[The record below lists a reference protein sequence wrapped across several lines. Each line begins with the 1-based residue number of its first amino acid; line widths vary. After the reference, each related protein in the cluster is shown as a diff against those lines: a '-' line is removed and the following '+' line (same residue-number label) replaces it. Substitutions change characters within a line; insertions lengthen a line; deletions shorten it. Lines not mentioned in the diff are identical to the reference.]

1 MRKIIEFQTHTPGEL
16 ELIQPLSASL
26 HVPFRDIILKPE
38 YAGHKYTLPRGSST
52 FRILPAIKGSS
63 KWMTHIDA
71 ISHKNGRHADPKSI
85 NPFACSV
92 FAVAREWLKQ
102 NQPKLLYSK
111 TNQDG
116 HKLWS
121 SPVAACWILVGEG
134 ENTQLHILL
143 NSAFAGSRQSSRAG
157 LGFQISELVRHNS
170 QLLDADAGYQVQ
182 ATRSF
187 SPGSKFPQT
196 ELSVSRSAHS
206 LNQALGELSSEDL
219 NLVCPIGDTIREI
232 SIEHEWVL
240 LAATIGQD
248 VTDKIRAATTSA

>member
-1 MRKIIEFQTHTPGEL
+1 MKKIIEFQINTPGEL
-16 ELIQPLSASL
+16 ELIQPLPVSSHA
-26 HVPFRDIILKPE
+26 PFRDIVLKAE
-38 YAGHKYTLPRGSST
+38 YAGYKYTLPRGSST

-71 ISHKNGRHADPKSI
+71 ISHKNGRHAHPKSI

-92 FAVAREWLKQ
+92 FDIAREWLKQ
-102 NQPKLLYSK
+102 NQPELLYTK
-111 TNQDG
+111 NNQNG
-116 HKLWS
+116 HKLWAS
-121 SPVAACWILVGEG
+121 SVAACWILVGEG

-157 LGFQISELVRHNS
+157 LGYQISELVRHNS

-182 ATRSF
+182 VTRSF

-196 ELSVSRSAHS
+196 ELSVSRSARS

-219 NLVCPIGDTIREI
+219 NLVCPIGDTIRQV

>member
-16 ELIQPLSASL
+16 ELIQPLPASS
-26 HVPFRDIILKPE
+26 HVPFRDIVLKAE
-38 YAGHKYTLPRGSST
+38 YAGYKYTLPRGSST
-52 FRILPAIKGSS
+52 FRILPALKDSS

-71 ISHKNGRHADPKSI
+71 FSHKNGRHADPKSI
-85 NPFACSV
+85 NPFTCSV
-92 FAVAREWLKQ
+92 FAIAREWLKQ
-102 NQPKLLYSK
+102 NQPEMLFSK
-111 TNQDG
+111 NFPNG
-116 HKLWS
+116 HKLWAS
-121 SPVAACWILVGEG
+121 SVAACWILVGEG

-143 NSAFAGSRQSSRAG
+143 NSAFAGSRQSTRAG
-157 LGFQISELVRHNS
+157 LGYQISELVRHNS

-182 ATRSF
+182 VTRSF
-187 SPGSKFPQT
+187 SAGSKFPQT
-196 ELSVSRSAHS
+196 ELSVSRSARS

-219 NLVCPIGDTIREI
+219 NLVCPIGDTIRQV